1 MDDKY
6 SRSRFAIVAPT
17 DIAFGLGRMFQAF
30 REMDRS
36 STKQVGV
43 FRTMEE
49 ALSFL
54 QIEHPLELPKLSA

>member
-1 MDDKY
+1 
-6 SRSRFAIVAPT
+6 
-17 DIAFGLGRMFQAF
+17 MFQTF

-54 QIEHPLELPKLSA
+54 QIEHPLELPKLPA